1 MSNHIIEAE
10 HLSKTYKL
18 GLFASRRVQALEDFS
33 LQVRAGEVFGLI
45 GPNGA
50 GKSTAIKILLNLIQ
64 PSHGKASLFGIDV
77 RDKRAR
83 EQVGFVPENPSPYE
97 YLTAEEYV
105 RLQAVLAGRS
115 PKDAEGLASRALDA
129 VELGALRKVIIR
141 RYSKGMTQRTMLAG
155 AIVAQPRLLILDEP
169 TSGLDPLGRRLVRD
183 LILQQRKA
191 GVTIL
196 FCTHIISDVES
207 LCDRVALLA
216 RGRVV
221 REGAIIDIV
230 RTDQSIVEIICE
242 GRSADELN
250 ELLQGSNAQVEASSN
265 LVLVR
270 LPEEHLQLSL
280 KKLVDAQ
287 VSIRRIQPHRFGLED
302 AFMSVVQG
310 AATDTVGGVLQ

>member
-1 MSNHIIEAE
+1 MPVISAE
-10 HLSKTYKL
+10 HLSKVYKL
-18 GLFASRRVQALEDFS
+18 GFFARRVQALDDLS
-33 LQVRAGEVFGLI
+33 LEVKEGEVFGLI

-64 PSHGKASLFGIDV
+64 PTQGRAALFGVDV

-83 EQVGFVPENPSPYE
+83 EKLGFVPENPSPHE
-97 YLTAEEYV
+97 HLSAEEYV

-115 PKDAEGLASRALDA
+115 TRDAAQLATKALDA
-129 VELGALRKVIIR
+129 VELGALRQVIIR

-155 AIVAQPRLLILDEP
+155 AIVAQPQLLILDEP

-207 LCDRVALLA
+207 LCDRVALMA
-216 RGRVV
+216 RGKVV
-221 REGAIIDIV
+221 RAGSIVDIV
-230 RTDQSIVEIICE
+230 QTSQSIVEIICE
-242 GRSADELN
+242 GRTAEQITA
-250 ELLQGSNAQVEASSN
+250 LLQDSSATVEPSSH

-270 LPEEHLQLSL
+270 LPEEKLQGALR
-280 KKLVDAQ
+280 KLVDEQ
-287 VSIRRIQPHRFGLED
+287 VAIRRIQPHRFGLED
-302 AFMSVVQG
+302 AFVSVVQG
-310 AATDTVGGVLQ
+310 AANNDTVGGVLQ